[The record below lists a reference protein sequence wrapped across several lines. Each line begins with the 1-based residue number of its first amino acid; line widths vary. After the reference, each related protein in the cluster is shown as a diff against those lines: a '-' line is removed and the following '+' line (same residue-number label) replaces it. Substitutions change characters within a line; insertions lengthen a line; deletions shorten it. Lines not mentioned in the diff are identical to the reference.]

1 MKNSYTVFC
10 LKGVKHIHSA
20 ALNRFY
26 WQWRHW
32 PYLEHETCV
41 FKTTLTFVD
50 SVTEIWSPLL
60 SGKKLVIF
68 PTKVTQ
74 NVEKFIEYLEKYQ
87 IGRIFVVTSLVR
99 NILSFLN
106 LKKGGKKQLQS
117 VKIWEC
123 SAETVTKDVLMG
135 FYQYFP
141 PGTVISNFYGS
152 TEMMDVTFE
161 SFTSA
166 EDVLNSLSNE
176 KIPIGKISFH
186 H

>member
-1 MKNSYTVFC
+1 M
-10 LKGVKHIHSA
+10 
-20 ALNRFY
+20 
-26 WQWRHW
+26 
-32 PYLEHETCV
+32 
-41 FKTTLTFVD
+41 
-50 SVTEIWSPLL
+50 TEIWSPLL

-106 LKKGGKKQLQS
+106 LKKGVKKQLQS

-123 SAETVTKDVLMG
+123 SAETVTKDVLMA
-135 FYQYFP
+135 FYEYFP

-152 TEMMDVTFE
+152 TEMMDVTYE
-161 SFTSA
+161 SFTCA
-166 EDVLNSLSNE
+166 QDVMNSLFNE
-176 KIPIGKISFH
+176 KIPIGQIFIYIAFSG
-186 H
+186 